1 MIYGSLLQC
10 HFLTGQ
16 TGFLRGNTHCV
27 ALHRNIDGCSRL
39 CVTAHIAMGIM
50 GGMHRLNVVDALEVA
65 QGTVNAKITEE
76 KSKGAPKKGRKRFA
90 LSSRTKKC
98 IPIVMAQ
105 ESEICRIAQY

>member
-1 MIYGSLLQC
+1 MKKPA
-10 HFLTGQ
+10 
-16 TGFLRGNTHCV
+16 R
-27 ALHRNIDGCSRL
+27 
-39 CVTAHIAMGIM
+39 
-50 GGMHRLNVVDALEVA
+50 DAGAVNA
-65 QGTVNAKITEE
+65 KIKASVQDTRQGTVNAKITEE

>member
-65 QGTVNAKITEE
+65 QGTVLCVNWHKNNRDPLCEN
-76 KSKGAPKKGRKRFA
+76 SDP
-90 LSSRTKKC
+90 LL
-98 IPIVMAQ
+98 V
-105 ESEICRIAQY
+105 

>member
-50 GGMHRLNVVDALEVA
+50 GGMHRLNVVDALDGTYRTVFQKLLQLAIEGSIPQVA
-65 QGTVNAKITEE
+65 QGTVLCVNWHKNNRDPLCEN
-76 KSKGAPKKGRKRFA
+76 SDPLLG
-90 LSSRTKKC
+90 
-98 IPIVMAQ
+98 
-105 ESEICRIAQY
+105 